1 MTAPDHA
8 PYFII
13 HTSLLYSPFNLPEY
27 DREQSP
33 YRKRRTDIRRPA
45 RVTKSR
51 KVGKPPYRNYR
62 PPMNGERYLTDKEV
76 SQMLKVSRRTLQE
89 YRTVRTLPFIILG
102 GKVLYREYDLQ
113 QQLEENYRKAI
124 R

>member
-1 MTAPDHA
+1 MTENKVLTADDEQISAVLHA
-8 PYFII
+8 
-13 HTSLLYSPFNLPEY
+13 LQ
-27 DREQSP
+27 RAA
-33 YRKRRTDIRRPA
+33 KA
-45 RVTKSR
+45 ASR
-51 KVGKPPYRNYR
+51 LTESYR

-89 YRTVRTLPFIILG
+89 YRTARTLPFIIFG

-113 QQLEENYRKAI
+113 QLMEENYRKAI

>member
-1 MTAPDHA
+1 MSENRVLTADDEQIAAVLHA
-8 PYFII
+8 
-13 HTSLLYSPFNLPEY
+13 L
-27 DREQSP
+27 
-33 YRKRRTDIRRPA
+33 RKSA
-45 RVTKSR
+45 KAASR
-51 KVGKPPYRNYR
+51 FTENYR

-89 YRTVRTLPFIILG
+89 YRTARTLPFIIFG

-113 QQLEENYRKAI
+113 QLLEENNRKAI